1 MLTLQDFRVSC
12 PQIKNSQTINP
23 AVLSLL
29 VSSLT
34 DSELD
39 AFIEFMTTEK
49 NSSPKTLE
57 NYTLALRLFREWLG
71 DKFTKWRDLTADHFR
86 AYLFQLQK
94 DGLARSTVRLRF
106 AAYRSFYKFLVHRR
120 GYPKSPLA
128 EVELPKA
135 DKPLPV
141 VLTLPQIE
149 ELLELPM
156 KSELLGQA
164 PLWMRERD
172 AAILELF
179 YSTGLRLAELAS
191 LNVKD
196 IDTTNESVRVMGKGS
211 KERLVPIG
219 SHAMIAM
226 QKYRSAAEVFQGP
239 LFLSKLR
246 KRLSTRSLNSV
257 LKKYLAQSTIPFNV
271 TPHKLRH
278 SFATH
283 LLDHGADLRSV
294 QALLGHAS
302 LSTTQI
308 YTHVTKERLR
318 EAYDSAHPRAK

>member
-1 MLTLQDFRVSC
+1 M
-12 PQIKNSQTINP
+12 
-23 AVLSLL
+23 VLST
-29 VSSLT
+29 LT
-34 DSELD
+34 DSEAD
-39 AFIEFMTTEK
+39 RFIEFMTTEK

-57 NYTLALRLFREWLG
+57 NYTLALRLLREWLG
-71 DKFTKWRDLTADHFR
+71 DKFTKWQDLTADHFR

-94 DGLARSTVRLRF
+94 DELARSTVRLRF
-106 AAYRSFYKFLVHRR
+106 AAYRSFYKFLVHRC
-120 GYPKSPLA
+120 GYPKSPVA

-156 KSELLGQA
+156 KSELEGQA
-164 PLWMRERD
+164 PSWMRERD

-191 LNVKD
+191 LNVHE
-196 IDTTNESVRVMGKGS
+196 IDTSNESVKVMGKGS

-219 SHAMIAM
+219 SMAMAAL
-226 QKYRSAAEVFQGP
+226 QKYRSAAEVYEGP

-246 KRLSTRSLNSV
+246 KRLSTRSINTV
-257 LKKYLAQSTIPFNV
+257 LKKYLQMSSIAFNV

-318 EAYDSAHPRAK
+318 DAYVNAHPRAK

>member
-1 MLTLQDFRVSC
+1 MRGHFEQEVGSFL
-12 PQIKNSQTINP
+12 
-23 AVLSLL
+23 
-29 VSSLT
+29 
-34 DSELD
+34 
-39 AFIEFMTTEK
+39 EFLASEK
-49 NSSPKTLE
+49 NSSPRTLE
-57 NYTLALRLFREWLG
+57 NYALALRLFQEWLG
-71 DKFTKWRDLTADHFR
+71 DRLDCWRDLTPDHFR

-94 DGLARSTVRLRF
+94 EELARSTVRLRF
-106 AAYRSFYKFLVHRR
+106 AAYRSFFRYLVHRH
-120 GYPKSPLA
+120 GYPKSPVA

-135 DKPLPV
+135 DKPLPI
-141 VLTLPQIE
+141 VLTLAQIE

-156 KSELLGQA
+156 KTELPAQA
-164 PLWMRERD
+164 PSWMRERD

-191 LNVKD
+191 LDVED
-196 IDTTNESVRVMGKGS
+196 IDTINDSVRVIGKGS

-219 SHAMIAM
+219 SHAMMAM
-226 QKYRSAAEVFQGP
+226 QKYRITATVHEGP

-257 LKKYLAQSTIPFNV
+257 LKRYLALSSIPFNV

-294 QALLGHAS
+294 QALLGHSS

-318 EAYDSAHPRAK
+318 DAYDSAHPRAK

>member
-1 MLTLQDFRVSC
+1 VDT
-12 PQIKNSQTINP
+12 
-23 AVLSLL
+23 
-29 VSSLT
+29 LT
-34 DSELD
+34 DREVD
-39 AFIEFMTTEK
+39 DFIEFMTTEK
-49 NSSPKTLE
+49 NSSPRTLE
-57 NYTLALRLFREWLG
+57 NYTLALRMFREWMG
-71 DKFTKWRDLTADHFR
+71 DRFTNWRDLTADHFR
-86 AYLFQLQK
+86 AYLFELQK
-94 DGLARSTVRLRF
+94 AELARSTVRLRF

-120 GYPKSPLA
+120 AYPKSPVA

-141 VLTLPQIE
+141 VLTLSQIE
-149 ELLELPM
+149 ELLAVPMQCEL
-156 KSELLGQA
+156 EGQA
-164 PLWMRERD
+164 PSWMRERD
-172 AAILELF
+172 TAILELF

-191 LNVKD
+191 LDVED
-196 IDTTNESVRVMGKGS
+196 IDTVNESVRVMGKGS

-219 SHAMIAM
+219 SHAMKAM
-226 QKYRSAAEVFQGP
+226 QKYRSAAEVYEGP

-246 KRLSTRSLNSV
+246 KRLSTRSINSV
-257 LKKYLAQSTIPFNV
+257 LKKYLEKSSIAFNV

-318 EAYDSAHPRAK
+318 EAYQDAHPRAK